1 MLHYIGLDISDKTTF
16 ICVIDQEGK
25 IIYETNTLT
34 DPKYINLEF
43 QKLEFK
49 IEAIGIETGS
59 LSNWLVG
66 SLRELGWNVLCL
78 DAFKMAKLISMNIN
92 KTDKNDARMI
102 AEAVR
107 INCFS
112 NIQMKVHIRSEDA
125 RSLRCLIKAREYSVQ
140 SRIDLYHHIRG
151 MLKDF
156 GILTPSA
163 KPEAFCNEVKKVL
176 KETPSCV
183 KSSVFSFLKI
193 YETLTRE
200 INDLTKTLEAI
211 AKQNEDVQRLTEIPG
226 IGKITALYFLTIID
240 DPKRFENSKDVGA
253 YLGLTP
259 LQYSSGQS
267 EKQYG
272 ISKRGDKTMRSLLY
286 ECSMVLLF
294 RTKRTCNL
302 KKWGLKK
309 FKKKGAKK
317 ALVAVA
323 RKLAIRMH
331 RIFLTKQP
339 YIEKVPK
346 LKHRPEHVFTTQDLE
361 KLVERSKATGHIDV
375 KSINQFEELLREK
388 A

>member
-1 MLHYIGLDISDKTTF
+1 MSYYIGLDISDKTTF
-16 ICVIDQEGK
+16 ICVVDQEGE
-25 IIYETNTLT
+25 IVYETNTLT
-34 DPKYINLEF
+34 DLKYINLEF

-49 IEAIGIETGS
+49 IEAIGIETGG

-66 SLRELGWNVLCL
+66 SLRKLGWNVLCL
-78 DAFKMAKLISMNIN
+78 DAFKMSKLISMNIN

-112 NIQMKVHIRSEDA
+112 NIQMKVHIRSEDS
-125 RSLRCLIKAREYSVQ
+125 RSLRCLIKAREYFVQ
-140 SRIDLYHHIRG
+140 SRTGLYNHIRG
-151 MLKDF
+151 MLRDF
-156 GILTPSA
+156 GVLMPSA

-176 KETPSCV
+176 KEIPSCV
-183 KSSVFSFLKI
+183 KVSVFSFLKT
-193 YETLTRE
+193 YETLTKE

-211 AKQNEDVQRLTEIPG
+211 AKQNEDVQRLTDIPG
-226 IGKITALYFLTIID
+226 VGKITALYFLTIID

-267 EKQYG
+267 EKQCG
-272 ISKRGDKTMRSLLY
+272 ISKRGDKTMRYLLY
-286 ECSMVLLF
+286 ECSTALLF
-294 RTKRTCNL
+294 RTNKTCNL

-309 FKKKGAKK
+309 FKKKGVKK
-317 ALVAVA
+317 VVAAVA

-339 YIEKVPK
+339 YIEKAPE
-346 LKHRPEHVFTTQDLE
+346 LKHRPKRVFTTQDLE
-361 KLVERSKATGHIDV
+361 KLVERSKATGHLDV
-375 KSINQFEELLREK
+375 KSINQFEELLRKE

>member
-1 MLHYIGLDISDKTTF
+1 MSYYIGLDISDKTTF

-49 IEAIGIETGS
+49 IEAVGIETGG

-66 SLRELGWNVLCL
+66 SLRKLGWNVLCL
-78 DAFKMAKLISMNIN
+78 DSFKMAKLISMNIN
-92 KTDKNDARMI
+92 KTDLNDARMI

-112 NIQMKVHIRSEDA
+112 IIQMEVHTRSENA
-125 RSLRCLIKAREYSVQ
+125 RSFRCLIKAREYSVRN
-140 SRIDLYHHIRG
+140 RIGLYHHIRG

-156 GILTPSA
+156 GVLMPSA
-163 KPEAFCNEVKKVL
+163 KPEVFCDVIKKVM
-176 KETPSCV
+176 KELPSCV
-183 KSSVFSFLKI
+183 KVSVLSFLRI
-193 YETLTRE
+193 YETLTQE

-211 AKQNEDVQRLTEIPG
+211 SKQNEDVQRLTEIPG
-226 IGKITALYFLTIID
+226 VGKITALYFLTIID

-259 LQYSSGQS
+259 IQYSSGQS
-267 EKQYG
+267 EKQCG

-294 RTKRTCNL
+294 RTKRTCEL
-302 KKWGLKK
+302 KRWGLKK
-309 FKKKGAKK
+309 VKKKRNQESCHSSCPQVGNSNAPDTSYKTTLHRKSTEAK
-317 ALVAVA
+317 
-323 RKLAIRMH
+323 
-331 RIFLTKQP
+331 T
-339 YIEKVPK
+339 
-346 LKHRPEHVFTTQDLE
+346 
-361 KLVERSKATGHIDV
+361 
-375 KSINQFEELLREK
+375 
-388 A
+388 